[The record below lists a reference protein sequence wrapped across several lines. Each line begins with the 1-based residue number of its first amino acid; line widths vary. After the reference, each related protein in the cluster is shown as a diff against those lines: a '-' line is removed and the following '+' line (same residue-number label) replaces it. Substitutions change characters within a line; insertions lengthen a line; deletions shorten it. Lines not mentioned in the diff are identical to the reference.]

1 MSNKLNNEEIA
12 ELKAIAYNLLPSSCG
27 CRQCSYEVQP
37 GHFACS
43 TCDDALLELEE
54 KGIVYRIYEEEAW
67 RWRVVR

>member
-12 ELKAIAYNLLPSSCG
+12 RLKEIARQLLPAPCG
-27 CRQCSYEVQP
+27 CPQCSYKVQP